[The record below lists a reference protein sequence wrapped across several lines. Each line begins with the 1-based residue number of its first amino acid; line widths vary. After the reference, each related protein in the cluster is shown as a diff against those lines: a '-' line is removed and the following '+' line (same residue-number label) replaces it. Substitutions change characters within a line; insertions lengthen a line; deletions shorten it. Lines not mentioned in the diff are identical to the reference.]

1 MARQDATRR
10 KRIAFVNSH
19 PIQYFVPLYRRINQS
34 DDLEAV
40 PVYLTRHG
48 MRGDVDPGF
57 KTAFN
62 WDVDLLSGT
71 DPIFVNGADTRQLNP
86 GATKMLAPD
95 VWHAIRNGRFDAV
108 VIHGH
113 RIGGNHVATLAA
125 KSAGI
130 PVISRG
136 ETHLG
141 LPRSSAKARARA
153 TLLSSYYAML
163 DGFLVIGS
171 LNRAFYRSMGV
182 PDHKLFD
189 FPYTVD
195 NDRMQAAAQMTAQ
208 DRAAYRAGLGVHDD
222 RPIILYASKF
232 MPRKHPDDLIT
243 AARGLKDRGLD
254 FHLVLAG
261 SGEMDDRLRAMAAAN
276 PDLSIHFPGFIN
288 QQELPRLF
296 GASDIFVLP
305 SQAEPWGLIIN
316 EAMCAG
322 LPIVAA
328 REIGSVADL
337 VHDGVNGAVFDAT
350 DVSALTNALAPMIA
364 DPALARARGAQ
375 SLAIIT
381 PWNYDRCVAGL
392 RSAVAAITAARKG
405 G

>member
-1 MARQDATRR
+1 MAAPDAARR

-40 PVYLTRHG
+40 PVYLTKHG

-57 KTAFN
+57 KTAFT
-62 WDVDLLSGT
+62 WDVDLLGGT
-71 DPIFVNGADTRQLNP
+71 DPIFVAGADTRQLNP

-95 VWHAIRNGRFDAV
+95 IWRVIRNGGFDAV

-141 LPRSSAKARARA
+141 LPRSSTKEKLRHS
-153 TLLSSYYAML
+153 LLSRYYAML

-171 LNRAFYRSMGV
+171 LNRDFYRSMGV
-182 PDHKLFD
+182 PDSKLFD

-195 NDRMQAAAQMTAQ
+195 NERMQSSAQMTVEE
-208 DRAAYRAGLGVHDD
+208 RTAYRAGLGVNDD

-232 MPRKHPDDLIT
+232 IPRKHPDDLIT
-243 AARGLKDRGLD
+243 AARQLKDRGLD

-261 SGEMDDRLRAMAAAN
+261 SGEMDDRLRAEAAAN

-337 VHDGVNGAVFDAT
+337 VHDGVNGAIFDAT
-350 DVSALTNALAPMIA
+350 DVAALTEALAPMVA
-364 DPALARARGAQ
+364 DPALAKARGQQ

-392 RSAVAAITAARKG
+392 RAAVAATAG
-405 G
+405 GR